1 MNKTS
6 FGALLYR
13 EYVLSK
19 KNAFMTIIASALIM
33 LISLLISVSMKV
45 GNLAHADD
53 VIIREVFS
61 NTRLLGIYASCFI
74 MCISVEATMKDET
87 SNIWKLFRKSTPV
100 SPFKLSLAKF
110 TLIFIFL
117 LLSAAFAGVYLL
129 ADSAISGLPVAFS
142 DITMLTLVLAVISL
156 MIAVQV
162 VCATLTGSTDKGGL
176 MSIFIMAAVLIPAIK
191 TIKGKLPADEGR
203 SLSETLKSF
212 SDMSVSIF
220 PLVCI
225 FIAAVFIIGFVVT
238 ALLYKRREK

>member
-19 KNAFMTIIASALIM
+19 KNALMTIIVSTLI
-33 LISLLISVSMKV
+33 IFICLLISISMKV

-100 SPFKLSLAKF
+100 SPFMLSLAKF

-117 LLSAAFAGVYLL
+117 LISAAFAGVYLL
-129 ADSAISGLPVAFS
+129 ADSAISDSPVVFS
-142 DITMLTLVLAVISL
+142 DISMLTLILAVISFML
-156 MIAVQV
+156 TVQV
-162 VCATLTGSTDKGGL
+162 VSITLMGSTDKGGL
-176 MSIFIMAAVLIPAIK
+176 MSIFIMAAVLIPVIK
-191 TIKGKLPADEGR
+191 TLKENADKGD
-203 SLSETLKSF
+203 SLSETWNLF
-212 SDMSVSIF
+212 CELSVNIF
-220 PLVCI
+220 PFVCI
-225 FIAAVFIIGFVVT
+225 FIAAIFIIGFVMT